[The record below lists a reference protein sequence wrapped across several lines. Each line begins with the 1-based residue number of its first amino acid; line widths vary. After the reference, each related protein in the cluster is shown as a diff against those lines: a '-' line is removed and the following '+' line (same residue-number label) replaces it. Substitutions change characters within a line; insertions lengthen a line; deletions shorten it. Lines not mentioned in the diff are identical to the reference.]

1 MSEELPNL
9 PSSDEQELSSAL
21 EDAQKQLVLVKNGQR
36 YVFRYTLG
44 DEAELLESLIE
55 MARDPSSELTWFDA
69 AVLSHQ
75 MGRRL
80 SQKLDKIIKL

>member
-1 MSEELPNL
+1 MSNELPNMPASPEQAPL
-9 PSSDEQELSSAL
+9 PEA
-21 EDAQKQLVLVKNGQR
+21 DASHRQLVLVKNGQR

-55 MARDPSSELTWFDA
+55 LARDPESDLTWFDA